1 MNINR
6 PIISFLFYCFGA
18 VVSYAQTPAYITV
31 EKLPLTDWSNQ
42 VKGAKLSDTEKLEL
56 LKMLPEGNR
65 VEFIYEEGDTPDETS
80 YYELDLYGLKFL
92 DLDFDGDLDL
102 LYSSIRSGGM
112 GQFSTKVYYNINNVL
127 NYQTTLRN
135 GLIDIQKNKDSFEI
149 YTQFHPCCDS
159 YTTRINQYNFS
170 GKDKA
175 VFVESIS
182 LIGRSNTRYKGMPD
196 FSTPQKGHI
205 NNPSIYALPTDFIH
219 TSPYFRERSKEIR
232 ATIRARKK
240 VELIKV
246 NGQVEV
252 GILDSATFKEE
263 DYLLIITE
271 PLNGLAKMPIS
282 LYEWSDGDSRRLIGW
297 VKANE
302 IEKR

>member
-1 MNINR
+1 MNYYLKLLTAILCMMGVALT
-6 PIISFLFYCFGA
+6 SFG
-18 VVSYAQTPAYITV
+18 QTPSYLIV
-31 EKLPLTDWSNQ
+31 EKLPIVEWTKQENA
-42 VKGAKLSDTEKLEL
+42 AKLSDEEKLEM
-56 LKMLPEGNR
+56 LKMLPEGDR
-65 VEFIYEEGDTPDETS
+65 VEFIYEEGQTAEETE
-80 YYELDLYGLKFL
+80 YLELNVYGLKYL

-102 LYSSIRSGGM
+102 LYTSLANGGM
-112 GQFSTKVYYNINNVL
+112 RQLSTKVYYNKGGKL
-127 NYQTTLRN
+127 KYHSTLKN
-135 GLIDIQKNKDSFEI
+135 GIIDIHKEGHNYRV

-196 FSTPQKGHI
+196 FSTPKIVHI
-205 NNPSIYALPTDFIH
+205 NNPSIYAFPADFIH
-219 TSPYFRERSKEIR
+219 TSPYFRGKSKEVR
-232 ATIRARKK
+232 TTIRARKK
-240 VELIKV
+240 VELIKIT
-246 NGQVEV
+246 GQVEV
-252 GILDSATFKEE
+252 GILDSVTFKEE

-282 LYEWSDGDSRRLIGW
+282 LYEWSDGDNRRLIGW

-302 IEKR
+302 IE